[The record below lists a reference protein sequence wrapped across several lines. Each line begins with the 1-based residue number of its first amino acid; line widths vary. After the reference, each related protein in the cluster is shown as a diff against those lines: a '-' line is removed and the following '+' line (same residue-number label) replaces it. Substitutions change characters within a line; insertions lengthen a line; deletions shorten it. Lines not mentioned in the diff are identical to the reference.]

1 MGWVFTLIK
10 CISVQF
16 RIADTFTASLA
27 RLPNDQQ
34 RAAKTTAFDLQTNI
48 AHPSLSLHRVTGAR
62 DPGFWSARVNLD
74 LRIIL
79 HRSGENVVLCYVD
92 SHDDAYRWA
101 ERRRLETHSTTGA
114 AQLVELRE
122 VVQEVVVPVYVE
134 AEQTPPPKPA
144 VFARISDDQLLGY
157 GVPEEWLDDVRVA
170 TEDSVLDLADHLP
183 GEAAEALLELAVG
196 KTPQPSLPFAVGGD
210 PFSHP
215 DALRRFRVMNNVE
228 ELAEALEYPWERWT
242 VFLHPDQ
249 SGIVERNYNGPARVC
264 GSAGTGKTVV
274 ALHHAAFLAKS
285 SPDGRVL
292 LTTFSDTLANLLK
305 AKLRLLV
312 HQDQQT
318 DERISVDSLDTVAS
332 RLYESKFGPGRL
344 ARQEII
350 EALVKEAASIKG
362 TNFSATFL
370 LTEWDRVVDSWQLD
384 TWEDYRDVNRIGR
397 YRRLSET
404 QRKVVWP
411 VFERV
416 RSGLQERGL
425 LTKAQL
431 FGQLTRE
438 VLQQEH
444 PPFDHV
450 VVDEAQDVSVA
461 QLRFLAA
468 LAGGRPNG
476 LFFAGDLGQRIFQQP
491 FSWKELGVEIRGR
504 SQTLK
509 INYRTSHQIRTYAD
523 RLLGPEMSD
532 VDGNLE
538 ERKGTV
544 SVFNGPLPTIHV
556 LEDED
561 SECDTV
567 SMWLSARISE
577 GLQLGEVSVFVRS
590 VDQICR
596 AIAAVELSG
605 LPYTVLDYDAEA
617 VDGVVAVGTMHLAKG
632 LEFRAAAVMA
642 CDSEVIPLQS
652 RVESITDE
660 ADLEEVYNTERNL
673 LYVACTRARDHL
685 LVTGVEPASE
695 FLDDLK
701 M

>member
-1 MGWVFTLIK
+1 M
-10 CISVQF
+10 QF

-27 RLPNDQQ
+27 KLPSEQQ

-48 AHPSLSLHRVTGAR
+48 AHPSLSLHRVTGAKH
-62 DPGFWSARVNLD
+62 PGFWSARVNLD

-79 HRSGENVVLCYVD
+79 HRAGENVVFCYVG

-101 ERRRLETHSTTGA
+101 ERRRLETHPTTGA

-122 VVQEVVVPVYVE
+122 VVREVVVPVYVE
-134 AEQTPPPKPA
+134 AEQAPPPKPA
-144 VFARISDDQLLGY
+144 VFARISDDQLLRY

-196 KTPQPSLPFAVGGD
+196 KTPQPSLPVAVGGD

-249 SGIVERNYNGPARVC
+249 SGIVERNYNGPARVS

-274 ALHHAAFLAKS
+274 ALHRAAFLAKS
-285 SPDGRVL
+285 NSDDRVL

-305 AKLRLLV
+305 VKLQLLI
-312 HQDQQT
+312 HHDLQT
-318 DERISVDSLDTVAS
+318 NGRISVDSLDTVAL
-332 RLYESKFGPGRL
+332 RLYEAGFGPARL

-350 EALVKEAASIKG
+350 EALVKESASIDR
-362 TNFSATFL
+362 TNFSTTFL
-370 LTEWDRVVDSWQLD
+370 LTEWDRVMDAWQLD
-384 TWEDYRDVNRIGR
+384 TWEGYRDVNRIGR

-425 LTKAQL
+425 LTKAQM

-438 VLQQEH
+438 ILQQDH

-468 LAGGRPNG
+468 MAGSRPNG

-523 RLLGPEMSD
+523 RLLDPEMSD

-544 SVFNGPLPTIHV
+544 SVFNGPLPAIHV
-556 LEDED
+556 LENED
-561 SECDTV
+561 SECDVV
-567 SMWLSARISE
+567 SRWLTDRISE
-577 GLQLGEVSVFVRS
+577 GLQPGEVSVFVRS

-596 AIAAVELSG
+596 AIAAVELAG

-617 VDGVVAVGTMHLAKG
+617 VDGGVAVGTMHLAKG
-632 LEFRAAAVMA
+632 LDVKGVDKTCQWGGAK
-642 CDSEVIPLQS
+642 
-652 RVESITDE
+652 
-660 ADLEEVYNTERNL
+660 VYQQRG
-673 LYVACTRARDHL
+673 HW
-685 LVTGVEPASE
+685 PA
-695 FLDDLK
+695 
-701 M
+701 

>member
-1 MGWVFTLIK
+1 M
-10 CISVQF
+10 QF

-27 RLPNDQQ
+27 KLPSEQQ

-48 AHPSLSLHRVTGAR
+48 AHPSLSLHRVTGAKH
-62 DPGFWSARVNLD
+62 PGFWSARVNLD

-79 HRSGENVVLCYVD
+79 HRAGENVVFCYVD

-101 ERRRLETHSTTGA
+101 ERRRLETHPTTGA

-134 AEQTPPPKPA
+134 AEQAPPPKPA
-144 VFARISDDQLLGY
+144 VFGRISDDQLLRY

-196 KTPQPSLPFAVGGD
+196 KTPQPSLPVAVGGD

-249 SGIVERNYNGPARVC
+249 LGIVERNYNGPARMS

-274 ALHHAAFLAKS
+274 ALHRAAFLAKS

-305 AKLRLLV
+305 AKLQLLV
-312 HQDQQT
+312 HQDLQT
-318 DERISVDSLDTVAS
+318 NGRVSIDSLDTVTLH
-332 RLYESKFGPGRL
+332 LYEAEFGPARL

-350 EALVKEAASIKG
+350 EALVKESASIER
-362 TNFSATFL
+362 TNFSTTFL
-370 LTEWDRVVDSWQLD
+370 LTEWDRVVDAWQLD

-438 VLQQEH
+438 ILQQQRS
-444 PPFDHV
+444 PFDHV

-468 LAGGRPNG
+468 LAGGRLNG

-523 RLLGPEMSD
+523 RLLDPEMSD

-544 SVFNGPLPTIHV
+544 SVFNGPLPAIHV

-567 SMWLSARISE
+567 SRWLSARISE
-577 GLQLGEVSVFVRS
+577 GLQPGELSVFVRS
-590 VDQICR
+590 IDQICR

-605 LPYTVLDYDAEA
+605 LPYTVLDDDAESA
-617 VDGVVAVGTMHLAKG
+617 DGSVAIGTMHLAKG
-632 LEFRAAAVMA
+632 LEFRAVAVMA

-695 FLDDLK
+695 FLDD
-701 M
+701 MRM

>member
-1 MGWVFTLIK
+1 M
-10 CISVQF
+10 
-16 RIADTFTASLA
+16 
-27 RLPNDQQ
+27 
-34 RAAKTTAFDLQTNI
+34 
-48 AHPSLSLHRVTGAR
+48 
-62 DPGFWSARVNLD
+62 
-74 LRIIL
+74 
-79 HRSGENVVLCYVD
+79 
-92 SHDDAYRWA
+92 DA
-101 ERRRLETHSTTGA
+101 
-114 AQLVELRE
+114 
-122 VVQEVVVPVYVE
+122 
-134 AEQTPPPKPA
+134 
-144 VFARISDDQLLGY
+144 
-157 GVPEEWLDDVRVA
+157 
-170 TEDSVLDLADHLP
+170 
-183 GEAAEALLELAVG
+183 
-196 KTPQPSLPFAVGGD
+196 
-210 PFSHP
+210 
-215 DALRRFRVMNNVE
+215 
-228 ELAEALEYPWERWT
+228 
-242 VFLHPDQ
+242 
-249 SGIVERNYNGPARVC
+249 
-264 GSAGTGKTVV
+264 
-274 ALHHAAFLAKS
+274 
-285 SPDGRVL
+285 
-292 LTTFSDTLANLLK
+292 
-305 AKLRLLV
+305 
-312 HQDQQT
+312 
-318 DERISVDSLDTVAS
+318 
-332 RLYESKFGPGRL
+332 
-344 ARQEII
+344 
-350 EALVKEAASIKG
+350 
-362 TNFSATFL
+362 
-370 LTEWDRVVDSWQLD
+370 WQLD

-431 FGQLTRE
+431 FGQLTRK

-468 LAGGRPNG
+468 LAGGGPNG

-523 RLLGPEMSD
+523 RLLDPEMSD

-567 SMWLSARISE
+567 SKWLRARISE
-577 GLQLGEVSVFVRS
+577 GLQPGEVSVFVRS
-590 VDQICR
+590 IDQICR

-617 VDGVVAVGTMHLAKG
+617 VDGGVAVSTMHLAKG
-632 LEFRAAAVMA
+632 LEFRAVAVMA

-652 RVESITDE
+652 RVESILALVEKGASKLLFQSRWRAGLRVSE
-660 ADLEEVYNTERNL
+660 AFNLDTGDLNLQGLQPSLRVGSGKGGRSPRSAGAQGPVGGAPGLRGPGLEGPSVPELEPVHCRTITSSQPSTEPS
-673 LYVACTRARDHL
+673 
-685 LVTGVEPASE
+685 G
-695 FLDDLK
+695 
-701 M
+701 